1 MTLHSAREHMCVNPE
16 CPQTGIGGAWY
27 HPTSEEMQACQLVW
41 VHEQGGAQLYPN
53 VSSLGFGCLCPD
65 CKGDFKGWARSYA
78 RRPQPTPVTMDEAE
92 EVPDGGAE
100 EDAATEATPAKG
112 RGDAM
117 APTGATVLMGATA
130 ASPLD
135 PLVTPAAAPDR
146 RTCIACAAEQA
157 MLPDAAHPTLLAG
170 EDTNE
175 IWKYGKA
182 YAMRIAGQCSV
193 GMASYRRAG
202 TTNLAMSCWLTERS
216 NVLADAHELDRLPPV
231 VVVPGSACV
240 CKHHRHAFCGTK
252 GRGGSDIGHAVIK
265 LETQISTIEKQHMM
279 REIRTWPPKSR
290 RY

>member
-1 MTLHSAREHMCVNPE
+1 MKAL
-16 CPQTGIGGAWY
+16 
-27 HPTSEEMQACQLVW
+27 QLVW
-41 VHEQGGAQLYPN
+41 VHEQGGEDLYPD
-53 VSSLGFGCLCPD
+53 VQSLSFGCTCPT
-65 CKGDFKGWARSYA
+65 CKEDFKRWKKEYA
-78 RRPQPTPVTMDEAE
+78 RRPQPIAMDEAE
-92 EVPDGGAE
+92 EVPDGGAGNAE
-100 EDAATEATPAKG
+100 EAAATEATPAKG
-112 RGDAM
+112 LGDAM

-135 PLVTPAAAPDR
+135 PLVTPAAAPDG

-157 MLPDAAHPTLLAG
+157 MLPDAAHPTLLDG

-175 IWKYGKA
+175 IWKFGKA
-182 YAMRIAGQCSV
+182 YALRIAGPCSV
-193 GMASYRRAG
+193 GMASYRRTG